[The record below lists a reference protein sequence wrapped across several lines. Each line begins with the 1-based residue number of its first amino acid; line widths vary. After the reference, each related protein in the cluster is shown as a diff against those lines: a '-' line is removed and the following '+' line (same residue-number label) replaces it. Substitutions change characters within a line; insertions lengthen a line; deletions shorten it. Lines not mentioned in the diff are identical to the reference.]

1 MPGMDIFYTKVNNN
15 NMETLKVIAAWKPQK
30 IEIGT
35 LSYERVRQSEI
46 YCFEYSEEWLISKDS
61 LSIDQELPLVKGRM
75 FSQNGLF
82 KCFSDSLPDRWG
94 KNLIDIKSHQISKVP
109 TRLTSWDYLK
119 AVEDSLRTGGFKFGK
134 FASTFK
140 VPLLSDLPEM
150 TEISKAVE
158 MARDVFPTQ
167 PIDDSFLKAASAVG
181 GAHPKA
187 CVTDGSNQY
196 IAKFPS
202 ISDDIDKGKW
212 EHFAHR
218 MAAECGIF
226 VAETQTV
233 ETKNGDSI
241 LLSKRFDRDG
251 DRRIHMA
258 SSMSLLGFEDGTDGS
273 SGKGYLDIVEFI
285 VGNCMDAE
293 KNLEELYRRVAYSIC
308 IGNCD
313 DHFRNHSF
321 LLTDK
326 GWTLS
331 PAYDLN
337 PSFERH
343 HAILINEDTDESDLD
358 ILLDSYESYMIDK
371 SVAIGIVTDVVRSMK
386 YWEKTARQCGLSKS
400 EMKYFS
406 NRFAEGVK
414 CSLGN
419 VIRHHS

>member
-1 MPGMDIFYTKVNNN
+1 
-15 NMETLKVIAAWKPQK
+15 METLKVIAAWNPQE

-35 LSYERVRQSEI
+35 LSYEKVRQSEI
-46 YCFEYSEEWLISKDS
+46 YSFEYSEEWLCSKDS

-75 FSQNGLF
+75 FSQNGIF

-94 KNLIDIKSHQISKVP
+94 KNLIDIRNQQITKEH

-119 AVEDSLRTGGFKFGK
+119 AVEDSLRSGALKFGSSSK
-134 FASTFK
+134 FKIPSFLDLQKMCEFSK
-140 VPLLSDLPEM
+140 VVE
-150 TEISKAVE
+150 KACQSSFS
-158 MARDVFPTQ
+158 MR
-167 PIDDSFLKAASAVG
+167 PIDDSFLTAASAVG
-181 GAHPKA
+181 GARPKA
-187 CVTDGSNQY
+187 CVTDGNNLY

-212 EHFAHR
+212 EHFAHK
-218 MAAECGIF
+218 MAEECGIT
-226 VAETQTV
+226 VAETSIV
-233 ETKNGDSI
+233 ETKEGDSI
-241 LLSKRFDRDG
+241 LLTKRFDRDG

-293 KNLEELYRRVAYSIC
+293 KNLEELYRRVAFGIC

-343 HAILINEDTDESDLD
+343 HAILINEETDESDLD
-358 ILLDSYESYMIDK
+358 ILLDSHESYMIDK
-371 SVAIGIVTDVVRSMK
+371 NIAIGIASDVVRSMK
-386 YWEKTARQCGLSKS
+386 YWEKVARNCGLSRS

-406 NRFAEGVK
+406 DRFAEGVK

-419 VIRHHS
+419 GIRHYY

>member
-1 MPGMDIFYTKVNNN
+1 
-15 NMETLKVIAAWKPQK
+15 METIYVLAGWLPEEVV
-30 IEIGT
+30 IGT
-35 LSYERVRQSEI
+35 LAFEKVRHTEMYS
-46 YCFEYSEEWLISKDS
+46 FEYTEEWLKTPNSFA
-61 LSIDQELPLVKGRM
+61 IDNDLPLVKGRM
-75 FSQNGLF
+75 FAQNGIF
-82 KCFSDSLPDRWG
+82 KCFTDAMPDRWG
-94 KNLIDIKSHQISKVP
+94 RNLIEIRNYQISKN
-109 TRLTSWDYLK
+109 RSKLSSWDYLK
-119 AVEDSLRTGGFKFGK
+119 SVEDSLRTGGFRFED
-134 FASTFK
+134 ASFK
-140 VPLLSDLPEM
+140 VPSFLDLQKMCEF
-150 TEISKAVE
+150 SKVVE
-158 MARDVFPTQ
+158 KACKSSFSMQ

-181 GAHPKA
+181 GARPKA
-187 CVTDGSNQY
+187 CVKDGDDLY

-202 ISDDIDKGKW
+202 ISDDINKGKW
-212 EHFAHR
+212 EDFAHR
-218 MAAECGIF
+218 MAAECGIS
-226 VAETQTV
+226 VAETKTV
-233 ETKNGDSI
+233 ETKNRDSI

-285 VGNCMDAE
+285 VSNCVDAE
-293 KNLEELYRRVAYSIC
+293 KNLEELYRRVAFGIC

-321 LLTDK
+321 LLTEK

-358 ILLDSYESYMIDK
+358 ILLDSHESYMIDK
-371 SVAIGIVTDVVRSMK
+371 KTAVSIVSDVVRSMRN
-386 YWEKTARQCGLSKS
+386 WEKTARQCGLSRS

-419 VIRHHS
+419 GIRHHS